1 MNKTWKRQVFRHT
14 ALYTAILMFSHTGG
28 GGGAQAQ
35 TQTQTHKYA
44 IVMNGQNLPEVK
56 WGQDYK
62 KLAQKS
68 NERQF
73 THTTNFHIKKNV
85 TLSFN
90 NIDEVVAE
98 KKDVVVFG
106 TATYLP
112 PYGKVSGFDADKLK
126 KRGDALGWIKT
137 TKPGLV
143 GYSYEGV
150 TCQNNYNNASSG
162 CPELIYKTQFS
173 FGQQGLKKKTT
184 GGLDIAEDKS
194 RDNSPIYK
202 LQDYPGLG
210 VSFNLS
216 SESLVKSIKYNKII
230 SSFSEGVTQQNGTQN
245 QHKDKNL
252 VYTTGDYQYKN
263 KYSSRYVGQ
272 NEHSAIAFYLN
283 AKLHL
288 LDKKNIKN
296 IAQGKTVNLGTLKS
310 YVEPTAEWKNKRQN
324 YFQGNWTFEDKGT
337 VSVKLKLPEVKAGR
351 CVNKNNP
358 NPNAKAPSPALT
370 APALWFGPVQNGKVQ
385 MYSASVST
393 YPDSSSSQIF
403 LQNLSRKDDTSKPG
417 RYSLKPLSTSE
428 IKSKEPNFTGRQTII
443 RLDGR
448 VQQIKLGQSN
458 NEVVGFNGN
467 SNNAT
472 FGIVSEGSF
481 MPDTSEWK
489 KVLLP
494 WTVRVF
500 ADDSKFKEFNK
511 EEKDN
516 KPKYSQK
523 YRSRDNGK
531 RERNLGDIVNSPI
544 VAVGGYLA
552 TSANDGM
559 VHIFKKGNGGD
570 ERNYSL
576 KLSYIPGTM
585 PRKDIENKD
594 STLAKELRAFA
605 EKGYVGDRYG
615 VDGGF
620 VLRQVNLNGKDHVF
634 MFGAMGFGGRGAYA
648 LDLTKADGSDPT
660 KASLFDVKDNGNNGN
675 NGNNRVELGY
685 TVGTPQIGKT
695 HNGKYAAFLASGY
708 ATKKIDDPTN
718 KTALY
723 VYDLENNG
731 NLIKKI
737 EVKDGK
743 GGLSS
748 PTLVDKDL
756 DGTVDIAYAGDR
768 GGKMYRFDLSGQSP
782 DQWTVRP
789 IFEGTKPITS
799 APAISQLKDKRVV
812 IFGTGSDLSEE
823 DVDNMEEQYIYGI
836 FDDDTATTGTVNFS
850 GSGGGLLEQVL
861 SRDNDNKTLFLTDYK
876 RSDGSGSKGWV
887 VKLKDGQ
894 RVTVKPTVV
903 LRTAFVTIR
912 KYNDGGCGAETAILG
927 INTADGG
934 KLTKKSA
941 RPIVPDANKDVAQYS
956 GHKQTTKGKS
966 IPIGC
971 MQKGNEIVCPNG
983 YVYDKPV
990 NVRYLDEKK
999 TDGFSTTADGDAG
1012 GSGIDP
1018 AGKRSGK
1025 NNRCFSQKGVRTLLM
1040 NDLDSLDITGPTCG
1054 MKRISW
1060 REVFY

>member
-1 MNKTWKRQVFRHT
+1 MNKTLKRQVFRHT
-14 ALYTAILMFSHTGG
+14 ALYAAILMFSHTGG
-28 GGGAQAQ
+28 GGGRAQAE
-35 TQTQTHKYA
+35 TRNYA
-44 IVMNGQNLPEVK
+44 IVMNKQNQPEVK
-56 WGQDYK
+56 REGSY
-62 KLAQKS
+62 S
-68 NERQF
+68 
-73 THTTNFHIKKNV
+73 
-85 TLSFN
+85 TLREKDRKRKFDFNANNGGGGSVSFN
-90 NIDEVVAE
+90 NSDELVSRQNGTA
-98 KKDVVVFG
+98 VFG

-112 PYGKVSGFDADKLK
+112 PYGKVSGFDDKRLK
-126 KRGDALGWIKT
+126 ERGNAVNWIHT
-137 TKPGLV
+137 THPGLI
-143 GYSYEGV
+143 GYSYAGV
-150 TCQNNYNNASSG
+150 VCRNSTG
-162 CPELIYKTQFS
+162 CPQLVYKTRFS
-173 FGQQGLKKKTT
+173 FDNTGLAKNA
-184 GGLDIAEDKS
+184 GMLDSHPDPS
-194 RDNSPIYK
+194 RENSPIYK
-202 LQDYPGLG
+202 LKDYPWLG
-210 VSFNLS
+210 VSFNLGSENTVKNSQS
-216 SESLVKSIKYNKII
+216 SNRLI
-230 SSFSEGVTQQNGTQN
+230 SSFSENNNN
-245 QHKDKNL
+245 QTIVSTTESHPISLGDGQREHTAV
-252 VYTTGDYQYKN
+252 VY
-263 KYSSRYVGQ
+263 
-272 NEHSAIAFYLN
+272 YLN

-288 LDKKNIKN
+288 LNKKQIQNITD
-296 IAQGKTVNLGTLKS
+296 KTVQLGVLKPS
-310 YVEPTAEWKNKRQN
+310 IDVKTQRTGFGGILSFWASWDIKDTGQIP
-324 YFQGNWTFEDKGT
+324 
-337 VSVKLKLPEVKAGR
+337 VKLGLQQVKAGR
-351 CVNKNNP
+351 CVNANNP
-358 NPNAKAPSPALT
+358 NKSTKAPSPALT

-393 YPDSSSSQIF
+393 YPDSSSSRIY
-403 LQNLSRKDDTSKPG
+403 LQNLKRKDDPGRPG
-417 RYSLKPLSTSE
+417 RYSLATLN
-428 IKSKEPNFTGRQTII
+428 KSDIESREPTFTGRQTVI
-443 RLDGR
+443 RLDKG
-448 VQQIKLGQSN
+448 VHQIKLKG
-458 NEVVGFNGN
+458 NEVEGFKGNNGN
-467 SNNAT
+467 DT

-481 MPDTSEWK
+481 MPDASEWK

-494 WTVRVF
+494 WTVRGF
-500 ADDSKFKEFNK
+500 ADDSKFKAFNK
-511 EEKDN
+511 EKNNDN
-516 KPKYSQK
+516 KPKYSQR
-523 YRSRDNGK
+523 YRIRENGNNGK
-531 RERNLGDIVNSPI
+531 RDLGDIVNSPI
-544 VAVGGYLA
+544 VAVGEYLA

-570 ERNYSL
+570 ARDYSL

-585 PRKDIENKD
+585 PRKDIQSQD

-620 VLRQVNLNGKDHVF
+620 VLRQVNNLNGQDRVF

-648 LDLTKADGSDPT
+648 LDLTKADGNDPT

-708 ATKKIDDPTN
+708 ATKEITSGEN

-723 VYDLENNG
+723 VYDLENNNG
-731 NLIKKI
+731 TPIAKI
-737 EVKDGK
+737 EVPNGK

-756 DGTVDIAYAGDR
+756 DGTIDIAYAGDR
-768 GGKMYRFDLSGQSP
+768 GGKMYRFDLSSQSP

-812 IFGTGSDLSEE
+812 IFGTGSDLSED
-823 DVDNMEEQYIYGI
+823 DVDKMDEQYIYGI
-836 FDDDTATTGTVNFS
+836 FDDDTETTGNVKVDLK
-850 GSGGGLLEQVL
+850 GLGGGLLEQHL
-861 SRDNDNKTLFLTDYK
+861 TQEDKTLFLTDYK
-876 RSDGSGSKGWV
+876 RSDGSGNKGWV

-903 LRTAFVTIR
+903 LRTAFVTIH
-912 KYNDGGCGAETAILG
+912 KYTGNDKCGAETAILG

-941 RPIVPDANKDVAQYS
+941 RPIVPDANTKVAQYS
-956 GHKQTTKGKS
+956 GDKKTSSGKS

-1040 NDLDSLDITGPTCG
+1040 N
-1054 MKRISW
+1054 
-1060 REVFY
+1060 

>member
-1 MNKTWKRQVFRHT
+1 M
-14 ALYTAILMFSHTGG
+14 
-28 GGGAQAQ
+28 
-35 TQTQTHKYA
+35 HKYA
-44 IVMNGQNLPEVK
+44 IVMNGQKLPEVK
-56 WGQDYK
+56 WGSQYQS
-62 KLAQKS
+62 LTHKS

-73 THTTNFHIKKNV
+73 THTSGFGIKKNV

-90 NIDEVVAE
+90 NTDEVVAQ
-98 KKDVVVFG
+98 KNGTVVFG
-106 TATYLP
+106 AATYLP
-112 PYGKVSGFDADKLK
+112 PYGKVSGFDTAKLTE
-126 KRGDALGWIKT
+126 RGKAVDWIRT
-137 TKPGLV
+137 THPGLI
-143 GYSYEGV
+143 GYSYENV
-150 TCQNNYNNASSG
+150 TCSNNYYNASSG
-162 CPELIYKTQFS
+162 CPELSYKTQFT
-173 FGQQGLKKKTT
+173 FGNQGLKRKTN
-184 GGLDIAEDKS
+184 GRLDIDEDKS
-194 RDNSPIYK
+194 RDGSPIYK
-202 LQDYPGLG
+202 LQNYPWLG

-216 SESLVKSIKYNKII
+216 SESLVKSMKYNKII
-230 SSFSEGVTQQNGTQN
+230 SSFSEDVTQSNGTNSQY
-245 QHKDKNL
+245 KDKNL

-272 NEHSAIAFYLN
+272 DEHSAVAFYLN

-288 LDKKNIKN
+288 LDKKQIQN
-296 IAQGKTVNLGTLKS
+296 IAQVSELNFGTLRTLI
-310 YVEPTAEWKNKRQN
+310 EPTEEWKKKRTN
-324 YFQGNWTFEDKGT
+324 FFQGGNWTFEDKGE

-417 RYSLKPLSTSE
+417 RYSLKPLSMSE
-428 IKSKEPNFTGRQTII
+428 IKSKEPNFTGRQTVI
-443 RLDGR
+443 RLDSG
-448 VQQIKLGQSN
+448 VQQIKLQG
-458 NEVVGFNGN
+458 NEVANFNGN
-467 SNNAT
+467 DGKNDT

-494 WTVRVF
+494 WTVR
-500 ADDSKFKEFNK
+500 ASNDDGQFNTFNK
-511 EEKDN
+511 EEN
-516 KPKYSQK
+516 NGKPKYSQK
-523 YRSRDNGK
+523 YRSRDSSK
-531 RERNLGDIVNSPI
+531 HERNLGDIVNSPI

-559 VHIFKKGNGGD
+559 VHIFKKGNGVD

-585 PRKDIENKD
+585 PRQYFDNDTSALKD

-620 VLRQVNLNGKDHVF
+620 VLRQVEWKGQNRVF
-634 MFGAMGFGGRGAYA
+634 MFGAMGLGGRGAYA
-648 LDLTKADGSDPT
+648 LDLTKAENGDPT
-660 KASLFDVKDNGNNGN
+660 AVSLFDVKNDKNKGNNSA
-675 NGNNRVELGY
+675 ELGY

-695 HNGKYAAFLASGY
+695 HDGKYAAFLASGY
-708 ATKKIDDPTN
+708 ATKEITSGDN

-723 VYDLENNG
+723 VYDLENNNG
-731 NLIKKI
+731 TPIAKI

-768 GGKMYRFDLSGQSP
+768 GGKMYRFDLKN
-782 DQWTVRP
+782 WTVST

-823 DVDNMEEQYIYGI
+823 DVLNTDEQYIYGI
-836 FDDDTATTGTVNFS
+836 FDDDTAASNVDVKLKGL
-850 GSGGGLLEQVL
+850 GGGLLEQVL
-861 SRDNDNKTLFLTDYK
+861 EQKDKTLFLTDYK
-876 RSDGSGSKGWV
+876 RSDGSGNKGWV

-912 KYNDGGCGAETAILG
+912 KYKDNGCGAETAILG

-941 RPIVPDANKDVAQYS
+941 RPIVPDTNTAVAQYS
-956 GHKQTTKGKS
+956 GHKKGTNGKS

-1018 AGKRSGK
+1018 DGKRAGK

-1060 REVFY
+1060 REVFF

>member
-1 MNKTWKRQVFRHT
+1 
-14 ALYTAILMFSHTGG
+14 
-28 GGGAQAQ
+28 
-35 TQTQTHKYA
+35 
-44 IVMNGQNLPEVK
+44 E
-56 WGQDYK
+56 
-62 KLAQKS
+62 
-68 NERQF
+68 
-73 THTTNFHIKKNV
+73 
-85 TLSFN
+85 
-90 NIDEVVAE
+90 
-98 KKDVVVFG
+98 
-106 TATYLP
+106 
-112 PYGKVSGFDADKLK
+112 
-126 KRGDALGWIKT
+126 
-137 TKPGLV
+137 
-143 GYSYEGV
+143 
-150 TCQNNYNNASSG
+150 
-162 CPELIYKTQFS
+162 
-173 FGQQGLKKKTT
+173 
-184 GGLDIAEDKS
+184 
-194 RDNSPIYK
+194 
-202 LQDYPGLG
+202 
-210 VSFNLS
+210 
-216 SESLVKSIKYNKII
+216 
-230 SSFSEGVTQQNGTQN
+230 
-245 QHKDKNL
+245 
-252 VYTTGDYQYKN
+252 
-263 KYSSRYVGQ
+263 
-272 NEHSAIAFYLN
+272 
-283 AKLHL
+283 
-288 LDKKNIKN
+288 
-296 IAQGKTVNLGTLKS
+296 
-310 YVEPTAEWKNKRQN
+310 
-324 YFQGNWTFEDKGT
+324 
-337 VSVKLKLPEVKAGR
+337 
-351 CVNKNNP
+351 
-358 NPNAKAPSPALT
+358 
-370 APALWFGPVQNGKVQ
+370 

-393 YPDSSSSQIF
+393 YPDSSSSRIY
-403 LQNLSRKDDTSKPG
+403 LQNLKRKTDPGKPG
-417 RYSLKPLSTSE
+417 RHSLETLTE
-428 IKSKEPNFTGRQTII
+428 NDIKSREPNFTGRQTII
-443 RLDGR
+443 RLNGGVR
-448 VQQIKLGQSN
+448 EIKLDKN
-458 NEVVGFNGN
+458 NTEVVNFNGN
-467 SNNAT
+467 DGNNDT
-472 FGIVSEGSF
+472 FGIVKDLGVE
-481 MPDTSEWK
+481 PDTSEWK

-494 WTVRVF
+494 WTVR
-500 ADDSKFKEFNK
+500 ASNNDNQFKTFNQ
-511 EEKDN
+511 EEKDG

-523 YRSRDNGK
+523 YRIRTKEDDNDKPRD
-531 RERNLGDIVNSPI
+531 LGDIVNSPI
-544 VAVGGYLA
+544 VAVGEYLA

-570 ERNYSL
+570 AHNYSL

-585 PRKDIENKD
+585 PRKDIENKE

-605 EKGYVGDRYG
+605 EKSYVGDRYG

-620 VLRQVNLNGKDHVF
+620 VLRQYKDRVF

-660 KASLFDVKDNGNNGN
+660 AVSLFDVKHDNNGKNSN
-675 NGNNRVELGY
+675 NSVQLGY

-695 HNGKYAAFLASGY
+695 HNDKYAAFLASGY

-731 NLIKKI
+731 TLIRKI

-768 GGKMYRFDLSGQSP
+768 GGNMYRFDLSSQSP

-823 DVDNMEEQYIYGI
+823 DVDNTDEQYIYGI
-836 FDDDTATTGTVNFS
+836 FDDDTATTGSVNFS

-861 SRDNDNKTLFLTDYK
+861 EQKDKTLFLTDYK
-876 RSDGSGSKGWV
+876 RSDGSGNKGWV

-903 LRTAFVTIR
+903 LRTAFVTIH
-912 KYNDGGCGAETAILG
+912 KYTGTDKCGAETAILG

-941 RPIVPDANKDVAQYS
+941 RPIVPEANTAVAQYS
-956 GHKQTTKGKS
+956 GHKKGTNGKS

-1018 AGKRSGK
+1018 DGKRAGK

-1060 REVFY
+1060 REVFF